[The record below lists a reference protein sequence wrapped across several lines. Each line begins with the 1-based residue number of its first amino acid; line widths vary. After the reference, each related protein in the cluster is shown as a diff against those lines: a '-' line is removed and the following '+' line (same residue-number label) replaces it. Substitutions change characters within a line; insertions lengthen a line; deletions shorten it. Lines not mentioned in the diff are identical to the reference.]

1 MQLALIIGIIFAA
14 AAVLFALQNNTPVIV
29 TLAMWQFEGSLAL
42 VLILAIGMGALI
54 AGLVSTPAMIGR
66 QWTVTRQ
73 NHQIRDLEKRL
84 SEQEKQNT
92 ALRTELAQ
100 LTPEPATDV
109 PAEKPYVGLK
119 ALLTGNV
126 SDPGQTPDQG
136 K

>member
-84 SEQEKQNT
+84 SEQENQN
-92 ALRTELAQ
+92 AVLRTELAR
-100 LTPEPATDV
+100 LTPEPAPGTSV
-109 PAEKPYVGLK
+109 EKPYVGLK
-119 ALLTGNV
+119 ALFSGSV
-126 SDPGQTPDQG
+126 SDPQQNPDQD